1 MVLIDERNDYL
12 SLDYYYLS
20 LDYYDSKAT
29 FFTLTDRYSNTVRDG
44 KLSTEVKKEDTQRY
58 IVEVV
63 ENEKL
68 LSRSIDFI
76 ASLEIINRN

>member
-1 MVLIDERNDYL
+1 MTNGSIMVLIDERNDYL
-12 SLDYYYLS
+12 SLDYY
-20 LDYYDSKAT
+20 DSKGT

-68 LSRSIDFI
+68 LSRST
-76 ASLEIINRN
+76 SLPHWK

>member
-1 MVLIDERNDYL
+1 MTNGSIMVLFDERND
-12 SLDYYYLS
+12 LS
-20 LDYYDSKAT
+20 LDYYDSKGT
-29 FFTLTDRYSNTVRDG
+29 FFILTVRYSNTVRDG

-76 ASLEIINRN
+76 ASLEIIKRN